1 MDKYA
6 ELREKQTNGA
16 NCDIHTEDIIGQLRR
31 WDEKCDFTIGEVGF
45 DRVELTITR
54 LPDDLDTFVGEIY
67 KICPDTV
74 EQGFGCVADEIEMYE
89 ETDQEIPEH
98 LQDLVRGVDLEG
110 EDYGL
115 ELMKRSLQ
123 KSPRIVLWWD

>member
-16 NCDIHTEDIIGQLRR
+16 NCDVSTGDIIDRLRK
-31 WDEKCDFTIGEVGF
+31 WDEKCDFTIGGVGF

-54 LPDDLDTFVGEIY
+54 LPDDLDTFVREIY

-74 EQGFGCVADEIEMYE
+74 DQGFGCVGDEIEMYE
-89 ETDQEIPEH
+89 ETGQEIPER
-98 LQDLVRGVDLEG
+98 LRELVKGVDLEK

-115 ELMKRSLQ
+115 EVMKRSLQ